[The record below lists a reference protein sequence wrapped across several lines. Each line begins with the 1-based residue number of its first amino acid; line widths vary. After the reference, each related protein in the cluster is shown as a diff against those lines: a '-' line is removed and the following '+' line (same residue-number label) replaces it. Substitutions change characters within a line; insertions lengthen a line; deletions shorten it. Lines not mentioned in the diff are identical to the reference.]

1 MGFVDP
7 HGNDGP
13 IEHYYRTGDP
23 SRGYPPSDH
32 LTRMGDLDASTGH
45 LNYGGTPTRTSSII
59 ALLLSVAFLVVAFLS
74 W

>member
-1 MGFVDP
+1 
-7 HGNDGP
+7 
-13 IEHYYRTGDP
+13 
-23 SRGYPPSDH
+23 
-32 LTRMGDLDASTGH
+32 MGDLDASTGH